1 MVVGNQSF
9 VVLSV
14 ACTPLLFAKIR
25 CWSLCLLACLFLLI
39 FFSYIKSSIL
49 PYWFICRLTWWFH
62 AYISLIYIDVCNWY
76 ARMFFFLQ
84 KIQITLH
91 IYTGHYFVYLFCLC
105 VEFYCILYSYCQL
118 SAILQVRHFS
128 HTLRK
133 AQEAICILLICSLC
147 QLSTH

>member
-25 CWSLCLLACLFLLI
+25 CWSLCLLVCFDFLFIYQKFNTTLLVHMLINLMVSCLNI
-39 FFSYIKSSIL
+39 FNL
-49 PYWFICRLTWWFH
+49 YWCLQSVRLH
-62 AYISLIYIDVCNWY
+62 V
-76 ARMFFFLQ
+76 FFLQ

-105 VEFYCILYSYCQL
+105 VEFYCILYSYQL

-128 HTLRK
+128 HALRK
-133 AQEAICILLICSLC
+133 AQAICILLICSRC